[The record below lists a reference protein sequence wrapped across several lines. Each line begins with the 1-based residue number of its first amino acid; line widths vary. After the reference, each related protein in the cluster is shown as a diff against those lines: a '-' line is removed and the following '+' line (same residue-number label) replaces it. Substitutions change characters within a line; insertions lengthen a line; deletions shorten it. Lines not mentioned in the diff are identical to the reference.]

1 MEIAWKEVSC
11 IKGRYLQT
19 TPISLQIILG
29 LPKIHSKTG
38 YINIEIRLG
47 TRAKIIL
54 RNYQSMS
61 ELRIKGIPTGNLK
74 FTWSILDHATAHING
89 ADRCNLCLTEKF
101 HIITSQAKLLNK
113 KSELIPKCRHENKY
127 YLSNYKNIPPDI
139 P

>member
-1 MEIAWKEVSC
+1 MPGAVALIRTIAHLTEIAWKEVSC

-54 RNYQSMS
+54 RSYQSRS
-61 ELRIKGIPTGNLK
+61 GN
-74 FTWSILDHATAHING
+74 
-89 ADRCNLCLTEKF
+89 
-101 HIITSQAKLLNK
+101 
-113 KSELIPKCRHENKY
+113 
-127 YLSNYKNIPPDI
+127 
-139 P
+139 